1 MKKEDEDMKKRK
13 RGKKKDR
20 KRKIERK
27 EGIKMTDLTDIGTG
41 MVTESIALYLMLPV
55 QNVGYAKLPKRM
67 RMIFLRKEDRTP
79 VQLLEN
85 TLVGHCVGVG
95 LRLSSFC

>member
-27 EGIKMTDLTDIGTG
+27 EGIKMTDLTDIGIG
-41 MVTESIALYLMLPV
+41 MVTESIAL
-55 QNVGYAKLPKRM
+55 
-67 RMIFLRKEDRTP
+67 
-79 VQLLEN
+79 
-85 TLVGHCVGVG
+85 
-95 LRLSSFC
+95 